1 MSEPITMP
9 TLSDTMNSG
18 RLVKWVLKLGDPIK
32 KGDTIA
38 EIETDKAVM
47 EVTAFHDGYLAG
59 PLALEGTEMPV
70 GQIIGYIADS
80 PGGTATAA
88 AQTTSLAPKT
98 APPEATPAADVSAEV
113 RVEPKVAAS
122 APDKGA
128 PAPIAKPA
136 VAPIQTTIAQIPSS
150 PSSPQPAEGAGTKPA
165 PTPQSTSPQHEDV
178 IRSAPLPAESSSPLP
193 VAEKPPSEA
202 PAEEVQT
209 SNASRVISSPLAR
222 RLAEEAGVDLARI
235 QGSGPHGR
243 IVAAD
248 VEAAKSGKGVLAP
261 AAAGA
266 AVPAVAEAATPSA
279 GVAASAV
286 RGTSDQQIRALYPE
300 GSYEFVPH
308 DSMRRIIAQRLTQ
321 SSLTIP
327 HFYLTVDCDIGGLLA
342 AREEINNA
350 APQDKDGK
358 PLWKLSV
365 NDFIIKALGIA
376 LQRVPDANAT
386 WTESG
391 MLKHRHSDIG
401 VAVAI
406 KDGLIAPLL
415 RSAETKSLSVI
426 SNEMKELAERARAR
440 KLKPEEYLGGASAV
454 SNLGM
459 HGIKDFTAVINP
471 PQATILAVGAGEER
485 PVVRSGK
492 IEIATIMTVT
502 LSCDHRVVD
511 GALGAKLLAAFK
523 ALIEHPLMMAV

>member
-18 RLVKWVLKLGDPIK
+18 RLVKWVKHLGDPIK
-32 KGDTIA
+32 KGETIA
-38 EIETDKAVM
+38 EVETDKAVM
-47 EVTAFHDGYLAG
+47 EVPAFHDGYLAG
-59 PLALEGTEMPV
+59 PLAPEGTEMPV
-70 GQIIGYIADS
+70 GKTIGYIADS
-80 PGGTATAA
+80 PGGTATAT
-88 AQTTSLAPKT
+88 AQSVAPKT
-98 APPEATPAADVSAEV
+98 APPEAAPAADVSAEV
-113 RVEPKVAAS
+113 SEEPKAAAS
-122 APDKGA
+122 AADKGA
-128 PAPIAKPA
+128 PAPAVKPA
-136 VAPIQTTIAQIPSS
+136 GAPIQTTSAQIPSL
-150 PSSPQPAEGAGTKPA
+150 PSSAQPAGGAGTKPA

-178 IRSAPLPAESSSPLP
+178 IRSAPLPAESSSLLS
-193 VAEKPPSEA
+193 VAKKPPPEA
-202 PAEEVQT
+202 PAEEVRG
-209 SNASRVISSPLAR
+209 SNTSRVISSPLAR
-222 RLAEEAGVDLARI
+222 RLAEEDGVDVARI

-261 AAAGA
+261 AATGA
-266 AVPAVAEAATPSA
+266 AVPAVTEAAMPA
-279 GVAASAV
+279 AASVAV
-286 RGTSDQQIRALYPE
+286 SAVHGMSDQQIRALYPE

-308 DSMRRIIAQRLTQ
+308 DGMRKIIAQRLTQ

-342 AREEINNA
+342 AREEINSA

-365 NDFIIKALGIA
+365 NDFVIKALALA

-391 MLKHRHSDIG
+391 MLKHSHSDIG

-406 KDGLIAPLL
+406 KGGLIAPLL
-415 RSAETKSLSVI
+415 RNAEAKSLSVI
-426 SNEMKELAERARAR
+426 SNEMRELAERARAR
-440 KLKPEEYLGGASAV
+440 RLKPEEYLGGASAV

-471 PQATILAVGAGEER
+471 PQATILAIGAGEER
-485 PVVRSGK
+485 PVVHSGK

-523 ALIEHPLMMAV
+523 ALIEHPVMMAM